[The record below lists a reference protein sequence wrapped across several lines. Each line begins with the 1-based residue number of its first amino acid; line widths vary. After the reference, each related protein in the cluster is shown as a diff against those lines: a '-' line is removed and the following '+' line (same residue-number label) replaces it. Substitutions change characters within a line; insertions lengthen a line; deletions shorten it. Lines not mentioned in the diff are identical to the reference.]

1 MTNLIFLMPRAPSM
15 TLQFRDVLAA
25 MRNRISFVRKYLLV
39 FASDAI
45 SLLLYGK
52 FEPKTQVLG

>member
-1 MTNLIFLMPRAPSM
+1 M

-52 FEPKTQVLG
+52 IEPKVQVLGS